1 MEGPD
6 WNLAIVKQLLERQG
20 GTINVK
26 SKINE
31 GSSFSFVL
39 SFKTNSEIQST
50 SSIPESNVEIRKI
63 KILCRRHYSKSIAVK
78 NHIGRIWI

>member
-1 MEGPD
+1 MIPTILKVFNKQPVARPDSMEGPD

-31 GSSFSFVL
+31 GSSFSFV
-39 SFKTNSEIQST
+39 FKKKRIQKFKVHHRFPNRT
-50 SSIPESNVEIRKI
+50 
-63 KILCRRHYSKSIAVK
+63 
-78 NHIGRIWI
+78 

>member
-1 MEGPD
+1 MIPTILKVFNKQPVARPDSMEGPD

-39 SFKTNSEIQST
+39 SFKKRIQKFKVHHRFPNRT
-50 SSIPESNVEIRKI
+50 
-63 KILCRRHYSKSIAVK
+63 
-78 NHIGRIWI
+78 